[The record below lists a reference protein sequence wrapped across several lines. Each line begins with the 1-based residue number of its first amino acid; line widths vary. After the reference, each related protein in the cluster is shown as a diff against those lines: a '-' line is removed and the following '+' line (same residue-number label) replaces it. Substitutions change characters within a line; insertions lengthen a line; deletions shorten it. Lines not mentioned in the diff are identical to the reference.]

1 MTQSLLVFY
10 GFLGI
15 ASIFTHIHNLSQF
28 GQFWSI
34 IIYRFVRSRDV
45 AMMKWLAAT
54 AATDPWNKLVTGKL
68 FFHLLAQKNAT
79 QFNFNFEN
87 WCSRHITPKWWTNPP
102 KDLNIHE
109 TPRSVSFQVRYTSVT
124 GLSAKPVRFATT
136 KAPSEA
142 MSLARH
148 RSKFPPFFAANKSLS
163 KSFKTDNQKEPI
175 YKLVKQVG
183 SSKRWP
189 WFTIGWN
196 FWAQSSTI
204 KARRS
209 NVRMLKNEDGE
220 FWNSHTVGTT

>member
-1 MTQSLLVFY
+1 MVFLELLQSSPT
-10 GFLGI
+10 
-15 ASIFTHIHNLSQF
+15 SITSHSLDNSEALS
-28 GQFWSI
+28 S
-34 IIYRFVRSRDV
+34 RLVRSRDV

-87 WCSRHITPKWWTNPP
+87 WCSRLITPKWWTNPP

-148 RSKFPPFFAANKSLS
+148 RSKFPPIFCHQQFS
-163 KSFKTDNQKEPI
+163 KQIFQNWQPKRTYIQIGEKNWEVPNGGHDSPMNFLGSKFNIEVKIMSDV
-175 YKLVKQVG
+175 KLDHF
-183 SSKRWP
+183 P
-189 WFTIGWN
+189 
-196 FWAQSSTI
+196 
-204 KARRS
+204 
-209 NVRMLKNEDGE
+209 
-220 FWNSHTVGTT
+220 